1 MNNLNLINYLQF
13 VNDVQQGCCL
23 PYSVLEFF
31 AHWNMLT
38 CSTVEHKISFQIV
51 IEFLNQENS
60 ILISSLHHHWD
71 IVKKVFD
78 PAHNILVTDIFKIEF
93 LSQNKTASYGVW
105 SPVET
110 FFNIS
115 ARGAY
120 DGYDGM
126 NQLVNNIYNLFE
138 NVFITDAQG
147 RCYYLIDVKEL
158 PFYQD
163 QVYRL
168 KGDLY
173 GVINEHALDRLK
185 QKDMVNSCKV
195 TEWVL
200 LKNNK
205 LSYVYNLKLSGPYG
219 NVYVYVVK
227 GF

>member
-1 MNNLNLINYLQF
+1 MNFIAT
-13 VNDVQQGCCL
+13 VDIKQGSFL
-23 PYSVLEFF
+23 PYSVLKFF
-31 AHWNMLT
+31 AEWNTLT
-38 CSTVEHKISFQIV
+38 LSTEACKISFKIASEFLKQDSSILINSLYNNWEV
-51 IEFLNQENS
+51 VKNTLDPATNILTTGAVNLEFLN
-60 ILISSLHHHWD
+60 
-71 IVKKVFD
+71 
-78 PAHNILVTDIFKIEF
+78 P
-93 LSQNKTASYGVW
+93 NKTTGYGLW
-105 SPVET
+105 CRMET
-110 FFNIS
+110 FASIS
-115 ARGAY
+115 KIGAY
-120 DGYDGM
+120 DGHDGM

-205 LSYVYNLKLSGPYG
+205 LSYVYNLKLSGHCFQT
-219 NVYVYVVK
+219 K
-227 GF
+227 